1 MNSRY
6 QEIKIS
12 ISHFSFLTSK
22 HLCYTPIMFSFYI
35 ENPRDCRFEGQDIDE
50 KILLLLRAHP
60 IVNLSWIIPAIL
72 LFIAPLFVSR
82 IFLFLN
88 LDLSQIPQS
97 FELVFLIINYLL
109 VLIIV
114 FEGFLH
120 WYFNVYIV
128 TDKNIVDV
136 DFHSILFKNIDVAPL
151 RNIEDTSS
159 QMGGILNSIFNYGDV
174 VIQTAGT
181 SRNIDLESVSRPHYI
196 ADFILDEAHKIYGRG
211 RDAYHHPD

>member
-1 MNSRY
+1 MF
-6 QEIKIS
+6 
-12 ISHFSFLTSK
+12 FSYVE
-22 HLCYTPIMFSFYI
+22 HPQ
-35 ENPRDCRFEGQDIDE
+35 NCRFEGQDADE

-72 LFIAPLFVSR
+72 LFFAPFF
-82 IFLFLN
+82 IPEAFLFMN
-88 LDLSQIPQS
+88 LDLSLIPVP
-97 FELVFLIINYLL
+97 FEIAFLIINYLL
-109 VLIIV
+109 VLIIT
-114 FEGFLH
+114 FEGFLN

-136 DFHSILFKNIDVAPL
+136 DFHSVLFKNIDVAPL

-159 QMGGILNSIFNYGDV
+159 SMGGIFSAIFHYGNV
-174 VIQTAGT
+174 FIQTAGAGKT
-181 SRNIDLESVSRPHYI
+181 IDFHSVPRPHHV